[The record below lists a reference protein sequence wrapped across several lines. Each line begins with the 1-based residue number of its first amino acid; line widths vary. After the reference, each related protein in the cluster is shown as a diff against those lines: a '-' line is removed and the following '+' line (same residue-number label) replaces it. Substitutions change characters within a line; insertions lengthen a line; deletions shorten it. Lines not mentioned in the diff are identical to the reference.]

1 MKLYL
6 LIEYDGTRYAGWQV
20 QIGQRTIQGEIERAL
35 ATIFHQSIRVIG
47 AGRTDSGVHAR
58 GQIAHIDV
66 INEIALSKL
75 KRALNGLLARD
86 IRIKEVKEA
95 NSDFHARYSATGRK
109 YHYIITKKPS
119 ALIRNYSWHLSYDLN
134 IDRMQD
140 AAFRIQ
146 GKHDFKSFCK
156 SLARVNNYDC
166 QVDEA
171 QWVEESDTLKFVIK
185 SNRFLHGMVR
195 ALVGTFVDVGKGK
208 LIPEEIEQI
217 LSKRNRIYASQSAP
231 AQGLILERVYY

>member
-1 MKLYL
+1 
-6 LIEYDGTRYAGWQV
+6 
-20 QIGQRTIQGEIERAL
+20 
-35 ATIFHQSIRVIG
+35 
-47 AGRTDSGVHAR
+47 
-58 GQIAHIDV
+58 
-66 INEIALSKL
+66 
-75 KRALNGLLARD
+75 
-86 IRIKEVKEA
+86 
-95 NSDFHARYSATGRK
+95 
-109 YHYIITKKPS
+109 
-119 ALIRNYSWHLSYDLN
+119 
-134 IDRMQD
+134 MQD